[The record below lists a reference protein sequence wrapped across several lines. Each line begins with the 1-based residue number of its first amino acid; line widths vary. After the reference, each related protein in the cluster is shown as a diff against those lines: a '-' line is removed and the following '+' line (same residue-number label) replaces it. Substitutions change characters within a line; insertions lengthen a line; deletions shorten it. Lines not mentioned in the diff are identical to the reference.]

1 MKKIFFTLLV
11 VTIMTF
17 TACGRSVA
25 TNVIVDETS
34 SIAEEEDLIESENAT
49 DFAESTE
56 KRESFETDL
65 SGLSP
70 IDALKKVLLSEAPF
84 YCCTNPGANKD
95 MNFKGYLKELSFS
108 EPIVT
113 PQFAIL
119 DLDGDDVPEIVLA
132 IEDYMG
138 FVVLRY
144 HEGKVFGWFLG
155 YRSMH
160 GLKAD
165 GSFWQSGSAFESYI
179 SKLFFIGNMISFDV
193 NMQRLENAVEISYYL
208 HDVPV
213 DEVEWETY
221 YQTYEEKADAEW
233 HEFSEE
239 AVEKYVVTNSEIIG
253 LDGTLN
259 ERQAYLDS
267 FSYLAEMTEVASKD
281 DVEEYNKQAKKYYY
295 SCLAEMN
302 KIYEL
307 CKDKLSASELTAL
320 EEAQSEWQEGI
331 DLRLAGDLW
340 PDYYSVEEK
349 ADWSLY
355 FTYGEMILTRAF
367 HLVNLYYDCHFYD

>member
-1 MKKIFFTLLV
+1 MQKKLRTLLV
-11 VTIMTF
+11 ITIMTL
-17 TACGRSVA
+17 TACGKQA
-25 TNVIVDETS
+25 TPDETVTATS
-34 SIAEEEDLIESENAT
+34 STVQEELLIESENAT
-49 DFAESTE
+49 DFVESVE
-56 KRESFETDL
+56 RGEAFDL
-65 SGLSP
+65 SDLSP
-70 IDALKKVLLSEAPF
+70 IEALKKVLLSEAPF

>member
-1 MKKIFFTLLV
+1 MTL
-11 VTIMTF
+11 
-17 TACGRSVA
+17 TACGKQA
-25 TNVIVDETS
+25 TPDETVTATS
-34 SIAEEEDLIESENAT
+34 STVQEELLIEFENAT
-49 DFAESTE
+49 DFVESVE
-56 KRESFETDL
+56 RGEAFDL
-65 SGLSP
+65 SDLSP
-70 IDALKKVLLSEAPF
+70 IEALKKVLLSEAPF

-144 HEGKVFGWFLG
+144 HEGKVFGWF
-155 YRSMH
+155 Y
-160 GLKAD
+160 
-165 GSFWQSGSAFESYI
+165 
-179 SKLFFIGNMISFDV
+179 V

-239 AVEKYVVTNSEIIG
+239 AVEKYVVTKSEIIG
-253 LDGTLN
+253 LGGTLN

-355 FTYGEMILTRAF
+355 YIYGEMILTRAF
-367 HLVNLYYDCHFYD
+367 RLVNLYYDCHFYD

>member
-1 MKKIFFTLLV
+1 
-11 VTIMTF
+11 
-17 TACGRSVA
+17 
-25 TNVIVDETS
+25 
-34 SIAEEEDLIESENAT
+34 
-49 DFAESTE
+49 
-56 KRESFETDL
+56 
-65 SGLSP
+65 
-70 IDALKKVLLSEAPF
+70 
-84 YCCTNPGANKD
+84 

-144 HEGKVFGWFLG
+144 HEGKVFGWF
-155 YRSMH
+155 Y
-160 GLKAD
+160 
-165 GSFWQSGSAFESYI
+165 
-179 SKLFFIGNMISFDV
+179 V

-239 AVEKYVVTNSEIIG
+239 AVEKYVVTKSEIIG
-253 LDGTLN
+253 LGGTLN

-340 PDYYSVEEK
+340 PDYYSMEEK
-349 ADWSLY
+349 AD
-355 FTYGEMILTRAF
+355 
-367 HLVNLYYDCHFYD
+367 